1 MKPITKLYL
10 KTFLVMGIA
19 YGLSMIGFDLLRGE
33 GFSLSKFL
41 FLTVSFGGTM
51 SLILVSL
58 LRHRLRKM
66 GIQEI
71 TDDSLNVFQKKN
83 VQSELKKSE
92 LVEKLKADPI
102 FGKMNMMEVENGV
115 LLTTGVSWKSWG
127 EEIKILLKDYKETVF
142 EYQILS
148 SPKLKITLIDY
159 GKNLENINRIES
171 IMTNMA

>member
-71 TDDSLNVFQKKN
+71 TDESLNVFQKKN
-83 VQSELKKSE
+83 GNYLD
-92 LVEKLKADPI
+92 API
-102 FGKMNMMEVENGV
+102 LRQKIGIFVDVDVGTHGRASLRE
-115 LLTTGVSWKSWG
+115 
-127 EEIKILLKDYKETVF
+127 KILAKTGAKSAFFD
-142 EYQILS
+142 QN
-148 SPKLKITLIDY
+148 SP
-159 GKNLENINRIES
+159 S
-171 IMTNMA
+171 